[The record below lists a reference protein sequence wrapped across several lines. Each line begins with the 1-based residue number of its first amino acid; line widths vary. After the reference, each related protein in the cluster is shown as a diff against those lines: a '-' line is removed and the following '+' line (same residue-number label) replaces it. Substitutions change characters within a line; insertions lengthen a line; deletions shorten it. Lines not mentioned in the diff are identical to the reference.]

1 MTRVS
6 EVATVDFIDTS
17 TPYAKHALR
26 MELRKGF
33 REKHGH
39 EWGEY
44 WEESAYAAAIDSGYC
59 LDAPEESP
67 AGGFSRE
74 ALPRSIDEEEDF
86 ILSPMMTSG
95 MRTGE

>member
-1 MTRVS
+1 M
-6 EVATVDFIDTS
+6 DFIDTS
-17 TPYAKHALR
+17 TPYIKHALR

-39 EWGEY
+39 EWKKY
-44 WEESAYAAAIDSGYC
+44 TVESAYTATIDSGYC

-74 ALPRSIDEEEDF
+74 ALPRSIDDETDF

-95 MRTGE
+95 MRSGE